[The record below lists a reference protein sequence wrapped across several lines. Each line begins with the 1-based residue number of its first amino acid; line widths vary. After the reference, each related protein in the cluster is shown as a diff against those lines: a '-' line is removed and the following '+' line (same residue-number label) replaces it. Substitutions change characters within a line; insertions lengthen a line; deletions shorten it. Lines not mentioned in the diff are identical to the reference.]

1 MTEVDGGVDD
11 WPRLL
16 VVNDDVIG
24 LNNNNTNIDNN
35 INNNLFLTMLHYKQ

>member
-24 LNNNNTNIDNN
+24 LNNNNTNMDNN
-35 INNNLFLTMLHYKQ
+35 INNNLF

>member
-16 VVNDDVIG
+16 VVNDVVIG